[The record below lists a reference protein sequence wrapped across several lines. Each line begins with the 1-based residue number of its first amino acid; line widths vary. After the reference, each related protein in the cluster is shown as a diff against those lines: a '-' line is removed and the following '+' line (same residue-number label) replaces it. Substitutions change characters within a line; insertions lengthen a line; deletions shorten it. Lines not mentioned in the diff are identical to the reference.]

1 MSGAA
6 SSARTVIGYVVPS
19 RGAIVFVWGLSA
31 LLFLVCFVA
40 MQAFTLFVLSP
51 LGAKPDPADPTR
63 VTYETW
69 LALLA
74 LGISWFVSVV
84 FITAGGGSGAVWH
97 WAELRVV
104 DSAGTQVRWLRRAL
118 RPGLLSAVVLGSM
131 ALLHEN
137 GGLIVGLLIVGAAL
151 ATSLLAAD
159 RRGVVE
165 RLMGL
170 RDVAW
175 GQVPASD
182 QT

>member
-1 MSGAA
+1 
-6 SSARTVIGYVVPS
+6 
-19 RGAIVFVWGLSA
+19 
-31 LLFLVCFVA
+31 
-40 MQAFTLFVLSP
+40 
-51 LGAKPDPADPTR
+51 
-63 VTYETW
+63 
-69 LALLA
+69 
-74 LGISWFVSVV
+74 
-84 FITAGGGSGAVWH
+84 
-97 WAELRVV
+97 
-104 DSAGTQVRWLRRAL
+104 
-118 RPGLLSAVVLGSM
+118 M

-175 GQVPASD
+175 GQVPATD